1 LPGGTCG
8 KRSGAAKQSLET
20 PAESEAADP
29 TGFPGPVITQQRRK
43 RAHSPCRMRR
53 WEYLTLGVDERGGR
67 VRLKSGEAIPD
78 WRNGPRLEEQL
89 NQAGEQGWE
98 LVGFEPRLELSFTLY
113 VFKRPKETRT
123 RIPRRPA

>member
-1 LPGGTCG
+1 
-8 KRSGAAKQSLET
+8 
-20 PAESEAADP
+20 
-29 TGFPGPVITQQRRK
+29 
-43 RAHSPCRMRR
+43 MRR

-98 LVGFEPRLELSFTLY
+98 LVGFEPRLGLSFTLY